1 MKVKLSIP
9 SVQEIELDVPST
21 ATIDLVKKRA
31 CRQFGIEPDLTSIL
45 HNGRLVDGKR
55 RVVSLGLKQKPLT
68 VDYLW
73 ARHLMLW
80 GPEGQKR
87 LRESTALVAGAG
99 AIGNEVTKNLA
110 MLGIKRLLIVDNDI
124 VELSNTSRMIFFD
137 RKSQGLNKA
146 EMLARG
152 IISKFPHVEAIAWT
166 GALEDLPLEH
176 FLSADVIV
184 CGLDNVLSRI
194 YLAQISR
201 RYSIPMVDGGI
212 IGYRGRVQTYVPPNM
227 PCPLC
232 TYPSAEYGR
241 IAGLR
246 NPCDGPIEETKVPSL
261 PTTISLISS
270 IQCQEATKIVVGY
283 QNYLKNGIWP
293 KETGEPLKGILMVD
307 LQYNRYSL
315 MEIKQNK
322 TCIVCGDNGLAQKP
336 VQVLTIPIQE
346 LHDSTSQLHRVVAQE
361 MRLTEQQIMLF
372 SQIRNRTIKI
382 EKKRSLRR
390 LQIRSGSIITVV
402 TQDGAEYAEA
412 IVRLS
417 RSHISHTMSRE
428 EAGKPM
434 GA

>member
-1 MKVKLSIP
+1 MKVKLSMP
-9 SVQEIELDVPST
+9 SVQDIELDVPST
-21 ATIDLVKKRA
+21 ATVDFVKKRA
-31 CRQFGIEPDLTSIL
+31 CQKLGIEPDLTSIL
-45 HNGRLVDGKR
+45 HDGRLVDGKR
-55 RVVSLGLKQKPLT
+55 RVGSFGLKQKPLT

-73 ARHLMLW
+73 ARHLILW
-80 GPEGQKR
+80 GSEGQKR
-87 LRESTALVAGAG
+87 LREATVLVAGAG
-99 AIGNEVTKNLA
+99 AIGNEVVKNLA
-110 MLGIKRLLIVDNDI
+110 MLGIKRLLIIDNDI

-152 IISKFPHVEAIAWT
+152 IISKFPYVEAIAWT

-176 FLSADVIV
+176 FLSSDVIV

-194 YLAQISR
+194 YLAQVSR

-212 IGYRGRVQTYVPPNM
+212 IGYRGRVQVYVPPNM

-246 NPCDGPIEETKVPSL
+246 NPCDGPAEETKVPSL
-261 PTTISLISS
+261 PTTISLVSS
-270 IQCQEATKIVVGY
+270 IQCQEATKLIIGY
-283 QNYLKNGIWP
+283 QSYLKNGTWP

-315 MEIKQNK
+315 MEIKRNK
-322 TCIVCGDNGLAQKP
+322 SCVVCGDNGLAQKSVP
-336 VQVLTIPIQE
+336 ILTIPIRE
-346 LHDSTSQLHRVVAQE
+346 LRDSTSQLHQVVARE
-361 MRLTEQQIMLF
+361 MRRTEQQIMLF
-372 SQIRNRTIKI
+372 SQRHNKTNKI

-390 LQIRSGSIITVV
+390 LHIGVGNIITVV
-402 TQDGAEYAEA
+402 AQDGSEYAEA

-417 RSHISHTMSRE
+417 RS
-428 EAGKPM
+428 
-434 GA
+434 